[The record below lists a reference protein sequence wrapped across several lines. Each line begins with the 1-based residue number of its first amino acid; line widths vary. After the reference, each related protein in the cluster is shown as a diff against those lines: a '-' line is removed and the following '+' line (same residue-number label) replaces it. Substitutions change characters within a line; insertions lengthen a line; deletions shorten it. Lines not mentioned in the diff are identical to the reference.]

1 MLLKCH
7 GVCIDKAGGSKHLN
21 LDKRFYCLIALH
33 DEITIIATQV
43 FLIQCFGYHSRHSLL
58 SPQEKKWLLF
68 LLILNPPTQHE
79 IKIKQIGE

>member
-43 FLIQCFGYHSRHSLL
+43 FLIQCFGYHSRHSLP
-58 SPQEKKWLLF
+58 SPQEKMVTFSFNFKSP
-68 LLILNPPTQHE
+68 NPT
-79 IKIKQIGE
+79 